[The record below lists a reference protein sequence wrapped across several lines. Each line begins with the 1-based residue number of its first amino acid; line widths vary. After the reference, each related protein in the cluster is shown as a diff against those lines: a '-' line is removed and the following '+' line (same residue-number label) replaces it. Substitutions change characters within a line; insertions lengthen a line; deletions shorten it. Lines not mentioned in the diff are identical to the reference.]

1 LPYLDACGII
11 GAVYALTT
19 RLRRRW
25 RAALQTG
32 SLILLLA
39 FLPTSAYVGHW
50 GEFTDY
56 AFGRTG
62 HERSAGQTDHAS
74 HCHGVSSCS
83 EQPQPIGVRV
93 LPSVFKL
100 PRPAFVSF
108 AAQNDVY
115 LYNEIFISPPTEP
128 PRL

>member
-1 LPYLDACGII
+1 M
-11 GAVYALTT
+11 T

-25 RAALQTG
+25 RAALQAG
-32 SLILLLA
+32 SLILLFA

-56 AFGRTG
+56 AFNRTG
-62 HERSAGQTDHAS
+62 HEQSTGHTDHTS

-93 LPSVFKL
+93 LPSIVEL

-108 AAQNDVY
+108 ASESDIY
-115 LYNEIFISPPTEP
+115 LYSEIFIAPPTEP
-128 PRL
+128 PRF